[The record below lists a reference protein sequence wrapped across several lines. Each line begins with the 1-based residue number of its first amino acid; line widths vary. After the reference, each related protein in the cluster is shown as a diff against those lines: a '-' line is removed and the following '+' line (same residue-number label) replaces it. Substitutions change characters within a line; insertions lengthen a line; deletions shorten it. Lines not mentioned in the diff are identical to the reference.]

1 MEFIVPPLHTHW
13 GKEMKVALIQ
23 HTPNPEEHIGLLAGI
38 CYGKTGEQDPEQCIK
53 RATHCVTK
61 GHLSTLRFAHATF
74 LIEDISR
81 ICSHQFVRSKHLDFL
96 QRSQR
101 YCNESEVAVVIP
113 STIESEIGDKVN
125 DAVQSLVYLYQE
137 LLDDGVKKED
147 ARFILPQGTT
157 TELLAVGNFQA
168 WYDFIKLRSG
178 KEAQWEIR
186 EVAHEINRQLHGIA
200 PNIFKELGDG

>member
-1 MEFIVPPLHTHW
+1 M
-13 GKEMKVALIQ
+13 GGQSMKVTLIQ

-38 CYGKTGEQDPEQCIK
+38 CYGKTGEQSPEQCIK
-53 RATHCVTK
+53 RAYHCVTK

-74 LIEDISR
+74 LVEDISR

-101 YCNESEVAVVIP
+101 YCNEGE
-113 STIESEIGDKVN
+113 IESVMPDSIMSSKYHIDVWEIQNHAKWLYDKLI
-125 DAVQSLVYLYQE
+125 A
-137 LLDDGVKKED
+137 DGFKKED

-178 KEAQWEIR
+178 KEVQWEIR
-186 EVAHEINRQLHGIA
+186 AVAHEINRQLHSIA
-200 PNIFKELGDG
+200 PNIFVELDDE

>member
-1 MEFIVPPLHTHW
+1 
-13 GKEMKVALIQ
+13 MKVTLIQ

-74 LIEDISR
+74 LIEGISR

-101 YCNESEVAVVIP
+101 YCNEGATDVIVP
-113 STIESEIGDKVN
+113 ESLQN
-125 DAVQSLVYLYQE
+125 DMVLEHMSDSIKMYENLIAN
-137 LLDDGVKKED
+137 GVKKED

-157 TELLAVGNFQA
+157 TELLVVGNFQA

-186 EVAHEINRQLHGIA
+186 TVAHEINRQLHSIA
-200 PNIFKELGDG
+200 PNIFVELEHG

>member
-1 MEFIVPPLHTHW
+1 
-13 GKEMKVALIQ
+13 MKVTLIQ

-74 LIEDISR
+74 LVEDISR

-101 YCNESEVAVVIP
+101 YCNEERMKMIIPNTIDDKYGEQARAYVTAAV
-113 STIESEIGDKVN
+113 SLYDDLIELGI
-125 DAVQSLVYLYQE
+125 
-137 LLDDGVKKED
+137 KKED
-147 ARFILPQGTT
+147 ARFFLPQGIG
-157 TELLAVGNFQA
+157 TELLVVGNFQA

-178 KEAQWEIR
+178 KEVQWEIR

>member
-1 MEFIVPPLHTHW
+1 
-13 GKEMKVALIQ
+13 MKVTLIQ
-23 HTPNPEEHIGLLAGI
+23 NTPSPEEHIGLLAGI
-38 CYGKTGEQDPEQCIK
+38 CYGKTGEQSPEQCIK
-53 RATHCVTK
+53 RAYHCVTK

-74 LIEDISR
+74 MVEDISR

-101 YCNESEVAVVIP
+101 YCNEEETNVVIP
-113 STIESEIGDKVN
+113 ESISKYD
-125 DAVQSLVYLYQE
+125 VQDFVYNAQILYE
-137 LLDDGVKKED
+137 NLIKNGVKKED

-178 KEAQWEIR
+178 KEVQWEIR
-186 EVAHEINRQLHGIA
+186 AVAHEINRQLHGIA
-200 PNIFKELGDG
+200 PNIFVELDDE

>member
-1 MEFIVPPLHTHW
+1 
-13 GKEMKVALIQ
+13 MKVTLVQ

-38 CYGKTGEQDPEQCIK
+38 CYGKTGEQSPEQCIK
-53 RATHCVTK
+53 RAYHCVTK

-74 LIEDISR
+74 LVEDISR

-101 YCNESEVAVVIP
+101 YCNEGE
-113 STIESEIGDKVN
+113 IESVMPDSIMSSKYHIDVWEIQNHAKWLYDKLI
-125 DAVQSLVYLYQE
+125 A
-137 LLDDGVKKED
+137 DGFKKED

-157 TELLAVGNFQA
+157 TELLVVGNFQA

-178 KEAQWEIR
+178 KEVQWEIR
-186 EVAHEINRQLHGIA
+186 AVAHEINRQLHGIA
-200 PNIFKELGDG
+200 PNIFVELDDE

>member
-1 MEFIVPPLHTHW
+1 
-13 GKEMKVALIQ
+13 MKVTLIQ
-23 HTPNPEEHIGLLAGI
+23 NTPSPEEHIGLLAGI
-38 CYGKTGEQDPEQCIK
+38 CYGKTGEQSPEQCIK

-101 YCNESEVAVVIP
+101 YCNDSDVEIIVPETMMYPDISVRFNVVDRHLSEAR
-113 STIESEIGDKVN
+113 
-125 DAVQSLVYLYQE
+125 ALYE
-137 LLDDGVKKED
+137 LLIADGVKKED

-178 KEAQWEIR
+178 KEVQWEIR
-186 EVAHEINRQLHGIA
+186 AVAHEINRQLHSIA
-200 PNIFKELGDG
+200 PNVFVELDDE

>member
-1 MEFIVPPLHTHW
+1 
-13 GKEMKVALIQ
+13 MKVTLVQ
-23 HTPNPEEHIGLLAGI
+23 STPNPEEHIGLLAGI
-38 CYGKTGEQDPEQCIK
+38 CYGKTESSPEQCIK
-53 RATHCVTK
+53 RAEHCVTK

-74 LIEDISR
+74 LIEGISR

-101 YCNESEVAVVIP
+101 YCNEGMANVIVP
-113 STIESEIGDKVN
+113 ESLQNEIVLEHMSDSIKMYEN
-125 DAVQSLVYLYQE
+125 LILN
-137 LLDDGVKKED
+137 GVKKED

-157 TELLAVGNFQA
+157 TELLVVGNFQA

-186 EVAHEINRQLHGIA
+186 VVANEINQQLHGIA
-200 PNIFKELGDG
+200 PNIFKELTND

>member
-1 MEFIVPPLHTHW
+1 
-13 GKEMKVALIQ
+13 MKVTLIQ
-23 HTPNPEEHIGLLAGI
+23 HTPTPEEHIGLLAGI
-38 CYGKTGEQDPEQCIK
+38 CYGKTDSSTEQCIK
-53 RATHCVTK
+53 RASHCVTK

-101 YCNESEVAVVIP
+101 YCNENETNMVMPKSI
-113 STIESEIGDKVN
+113 SNLKIENHTANAYE
-125 DAVQSLVYLYQE
+125 LYKNLIAE
-137 LLDDGVKKED
+137 GVKKED

-157 TELLAVGNFQA
+157 TELLVVGNFQA

-178 KEAQWEIR
+178 KEVQWEIR
-186 EVAHEINRQLHGIA
+186 AVAHEINRQLHSIA
-200 PNIFKELGDG
+200 PNVFVELDDE

>member
-1 MEFIVPPLHTHW
+1 
-13 GKEMKVALIQ
+13 MKVTLIQ

>member
-1 MEFIVPPLHTHW
+1 
-13 GKEMKVALIQ
+13 MKVTLIQ
-23 HTPNPEEHIGLLAGI
+23 NTPSPEEHIGLLAGI
-38 CYGKTGEQDPEQCIK
+38 CYGKTGEQSPEQCIK

-101 YCNESEVAVVIP
+101 YCNDSDVEIIVPETMMYPDISVRFNVVDRHLSEAR
-113 STIESEIGDKVN
+113 
-125 DAVQSLVYLYQE
+125 ALYE
-137 LLDDGVKKED
+137 LLIADGVKKED

-157 TELLAVGNFQA
+157 TELLVVGNFQA

-178 KEAQWEIR
+178 KEVQWEIR
-186 EVAHEINRQLHGIA
+186 AVAHEINRQLHSIA
-200 PNIFKELGDG
+200 PNIFVELDDE

>member
-1 MEFIVPPLHTHW
+1 
-13 GKEMKVALIQ
+13 MKVTLIQ
-23 HTPNPEEHIGLLAGI
+23 NTPNPEEHIGLLAGI
-38 CYGKTGEQDPEQCIK
+38 CYGKTGEQSPEQCIK
-53 RATHCVTK
+53 RAYHCVTK

-74 LIEDISR
+74 LVEDISR

-101 YCNESEVAVVIP
+101 YCNEGE
-113 STIESEIGDKVN
+113 IESVMPDSIMSSKYHIDVWEIQNHAKWLYDKLI
-125 DAVQSLVYLYQE
+125 A
-137 LLDDGVKKED
+137 DGFKKED

-178 KEAQWEIR
+178 KEVQWEIR
-186 EVAHEINRQLHGIA
+186 AVAHEINRQLHGIA
-200 PNIFKELGDG
+200 PNIFVELDDE

>member
-1 MEFIVPPLHTHW
+1 
-13 GKEMKVALIQ
+13 MKATLVQ
-23 HTPNPEEHIGLLAGI
+23 STPNPEEHIGLLAGI
-38 CYGKTGEQDPEQCIK
+38 CYGKTGEQSPEQCIK
-53 RATHCVTK
+53 RAYHCVTK

-74 LIEDISR
+74 LIEGISR

-101 YCNESEVAVVIP
+101 YCNEEETNVVIP
-113 STIESEIGDKVN
+113 ESISKYD
-125 DAVQSLVYLYQE
+125 VQDFVYNAQILYE
-137 LLDDGVKKED
+137 NLIKNGVKKED

-178 KEAQWEIR
+178 KEVQWEIR
-186 EVAHEINRQLHGIA
+186 AVAHEINRQLHGIA
-200 PNIFKELGDG
+200 PNIFKELEYE

>member
-1 MEFIVPPLHTHW
+1 MESYLSSVSAKR
-13 GKEMKVALIQ
+13 GKEMKVTLVQ

-38 CYGKTGEQDPEQCIK
+38 CYGKTGEQSPEQCIK

-74 LIEDISR
+74 LVEGISR

-101 YCNESEVAVVIP
+101 YCNENETNMVMPKSI
-113 STIESEIGDKVN
+113 SNLKIENHIANAYE
-125 DAVQSLVYLYQE
+125 LYKN
-137 LLDDGVKKED
+137 LIADGVKKED

-157 TELLAVGNFQA
+157 TELLIVGNFQA

-178 KEAQWEIR
+178 KEVQWEIR
-186 EVAHEINRQLHGIA
+186 AVAHEINRQLHSIA
-200 PNIFKELGDG
+200 PNIFVELVDE

>member
-1 MEFIVPPLHTHW
+1 
-13 GKEMKVALIQ
+13 MKVTLVQ

-38 CYGKTGEQDPEQCIK
+38 CYGKTGEQSPEQCIK

-74 LIEDISR
+74 LVEDISR

-101 YCNESEVAVVIP
+101 YCNEEETNVVIP
-113 STIESEIGDKVN
+113 ESLSKYDECNYDISDF
-125 DAVQSLVYLYQE
+125 VYSAQMLYE
-137 LLDDGVKKED
+137 NLIKDGIKKED

-157 TELLAVGNFQA
+157 TELLVVGNFQA

-178 KEAQWEIR
+178 KEVQWEIR
-186 EVAHEINRQLHGIA
+186 AVAHEINRQLHGIA
-200 PNIFKELGDG
+200 PNIFVELVDE

>member
-1 MEFIVPPLHTHW
+1 
-13 GKEMKVALIQ
+13 MKVKLVQ
-23 HTPNPEEHIGLLAGI
+23 STPNPEEHIGLLAGI
-38 CYGKTGEQDPEQCIK
+38 CYGKTGEQSPEQCIK
-53 RATHCVTK
+53 RAEHCVTK

-74 LIEDISR
+74 SVEDISR

-101 YCNESEVAVVIP
+101 YCNEGEVKIVIP
-113 STIESEIGDKVN
+113 SSIKGEHKTIVET
-125 DAVQSLVYLYQE
+125 VYAE
-137 LLDDGVKKED
+137 LTQVYKDLIAEGVKKED

-157 TELLAVGNFQA
+157 TELLVVGNFQA

-186 EVAHEINRQLHGIA
+186 AVAHEINHQLHGIA
-200 PNIFKELGDG
+200 PNIFKELEYE

>member
-1 MEFIVPPLHTHW
+1 
-13 GKEMKVALIQ
+13 MKVTLVQ

-38 CYGKTGEQDPEQCIK
+38 CYGKTGEQSPEQCIK

-74 LIEDISR
+74 LVEDISR

-101 YCNESEVAVVIP
+101 YCNDEHMKMIIPNSVDDIYGEQARAYVTAAVNLYDGL
-113 STIESEIGDKVN
+113 IEMGI
-125 DAVQSLVYLYQE
+125 
-137 LLDDGVKKED
+137 KKED
-147 ARFILPQGTT
+147 ARFFLPQGIG

-178 KEAQWEIR
+178 KEVQWEIR
-186 EVAHEINRQLHGIA
+186 AVAHEINRQLHSIA
-200 PNIFKELGDG
+200 PNIFKELDDE

>member
-1 MEFIVPPLHTHW
+1 
-13 GKEMKVALIQ
+13 MKVTLIQ
-23 HTPNPEEHIGLLAGI
+23 STPNPEEHIGLLAGI
-38 CYGKTGEQDPEQCIK
+38 CYGKTGEQSPEQCIK

-74 LIEDISR
+74 LVEDISR

-101 YCNESEVAVVIP
+101 YCNEGE
-113 STIESEIGDKVN
+113 IESVMPDSITSSKYHIDVWEIQNHAKWLYDKLI
-125 DAVQSLVYLYQE
+125 A
-137 LLDDGVKKED
+137 DGFKKED

-157 TELLAVGNFQA
+157 TELLVVGNFQA

-178 KEAQWEIR
+178 KEVQWEIR
-186 EVAHEINRQLHGIA
+186 AVAHEINRQLHSIA
-200 PNIFKELGDG
+200 PNIFGE

>member
-1 MEFIVPPLHTHW
+1 
-13 GKEMKVALIQ
+13 MKVTLVQ

-38 CYGKTGEQDPEQCIK
+38 CYGKTGEQSPEQCIK

-74 LIEDISR
+74 LVEDISR

-101 YCNESEVAVVIP
+101 YCNENETNMVMPKSISNLKTENHIANAY
-113 STIESEIGDKVN
+113 E
-125 DAVQSLVYLYQE
+125 LYKNLIAE
-137 LLDDGVKKED
+137 GVKKED

-157 TELLAVGNFQA
+157 TELLVVGNFQA

-178 KEAQWEIR
+178 KEVQWEIR
-186 EVAHEINRQLHGIA
+186 AVAHEINRQLHSIA
-200 PNIFKELGDG
+200 PNIFVELVDE

>member
-1 MEFIVPPLHTHW
+1 
-13 GKEMKVALIQ
+13 MKVTLIQ
-23 HTPNPEEHIGLLAGI
+23 NTPNPEEHIGLLAGI
-38 CYGKTGEQDPEQCIK
+38 CYGKTGEQSPEQCIK

-74 LIEDISR
+74 LVEDISR

-101 YCNESEVAVVIP
+101 YCNEGE
-113 STIESEIGDKVN
+113 IESVMPDSIMSSKYHIDVWEIQNHAKWLYDKLI
-125 DAVQSLVYLYQE
+125 A
-137 LLDDGVKKED
+137 DGFKKED

-157 TELLAVGNFQA
+157 TELLVVGNFQA

-178 KEAQWEIR
+178 KEVQWEIR
-186 EVAHEINRQLHGIA
+186 AVAHEINRQLHSIA
-200 PNIFKELGDG
+200 PNIFVELDDE